1 MNMLRIALPDAAE
14 NTNLVELGHFRVHVK
29 SSTSAITTE
38 TNVLNFDSRD
48 AGLVIKIIGD
58 GNFLQSD
65 MTTVIPGDT
74 MVLAGTDVYVS
85 NGDYMLDISNKYGV
99 YRINLGTNLYIDDS
113 QDGVYPYL
121 EFFKT
126 TNENSNMDLA
136 SFKKSNSLQAIN
148 VAYSSV
154 HGDVANL
161 AGKNYLRYNTYNNC
175 ADVVGDISVFGSCPL
190 IESLN
195 LQRTG
200 VTGNIESLGACKS
213 LATLTITGTSITG
226 TLANLA
232 AAMAANGRTSGTL
245 TFQDVNG
252 NWSSVS
258 FPYNP

>member
-1 MNMLRIALPDAAE
+1 MNMLKIALPDAAE
-14 NTNLVELGHFRVHVK
+14 NANLVELGHFRVHVK
-29 SSTSAITTE
+29 SSTSAITTD

-48 AGLVIKIIGD
+48 AGLTIKIIGE

-113 QDGVYPYL
+113 QEGVYPYL
-121 EFFKT
+121 EYFKT
-126 TNENSNMDLA
+126 TNEKSNMDLA
-136 SFKKSNSLQAIN
+136 SFKMSSSFQSVN
-148 VAYSSV
+148 VSGSSV

-161 AGKNYLRYNTYNNC
+161 SGKNYLRYNTYDNC
-175 ADVVGDISVFGSCPL
+175 KDIVGDIASFGNCPL
-190 IESLN
+190 IETLN
-195 LQRTG
+195 VRRTG
-200 VTGNIESLGACKS
+200 ITGSIESLGACKN
-213 LATLTITGTSITG
+213 LATLAIMGTSITG

-245 TFQDVNG
+245 TFQDAVG
-252 NWSSVS
+252 NWSTVS